1 MAAAKNLFVRF
12 GANFNDFF
20 KGMNNAQRKM
30 NKKAKDFNTVFTK
43 RTDIPRVSENFRTIH
58 QQNVQMGKVFN
69 QNSVAAGHFTDSVH
83 NVSNSLTGMAGV
95 AAGATG
101 AMGALAAA
109 FSFGT
114 DAVRYEALFANI
126 EFRLGSVTKKFNDWV
141 EAQST
146 GFGISRLEAATYGQ
160 AYLALTGTFSKTQEE
175 QTEKAIKLLEQ
186 SAIIAQ
192 SGRTIFDV
200 LERVRSGMLGNTE
213 AIEDLGVSVSVAAL
227 EQTEAFKK
235 YAQGAKNW
243 DSITNES
250 IKLQIRYYGILE
262 QAAKGFGTELYDTTS
277 VQLNIFIAQM
287 KNASLAMQ
295 QAMLPALQV
304 ALPYLI
310 KLANVLEYSARWLA
324 TFTKYFVANAKY
336 LFSSSADKQAKRW
349 GNYSSAIK
357 DSTKK
362 LEKQKN
368 ASDKMAKAV
377 NGQTKAQ
384 NDYNKSLKKTLS
396 FLLGIDEVNLLPK
409 PEASAS
415 SAGDTK
421 TGGGAYGG
429 DVHMNELPPATGENG
444 EPLFKVIESARLAAE
459 KFASFVFG
467 LDQKL
472 QSFGLPEWLS
482 RTVLALGAFV
492 AAITT
497 HMLLLSGIFTA
508 FRLALA
514 GLTAATDLLILPF
527 KKLASFLLEKLPL
540 LKTIING
547 ISSAFNFLLAPL
559 KKLLEFLGLK
569 KKPLPNNGNGQQDV
583 EMDWTDKHNA
593 YLKSINDTLKS
604 IKDCV
609 CKCACGDDEAEKEP
623 PTIYLPDGTKHKPKK
638 TPDKTPPTVTPP
650 TGKNPPS
657 KTPTEKIPTTSEK
670 FKEFF
675 KKNATLD
682 KFKEFFK
689 KYGKSSLK
697 NLGRLGLFGL
707 MLNGNPILKPTLP
720 AKDQEEE
727 SPGLSQEDIDKN
739 QKYAD
744 LLLKAGIITQKEYE
758 KIIKDSKEP
767 ITGAFSKISEGIQ
780 KENTDL
786 STNLKTD
793 TTKTLE
799 GINKSISD
807 KATPIKES
815 AKTAFAGISTEN
827 NAALYDTLNK
837 QPGRWTGLLSY
848 ISNQGSTGVKENS
861 KTAFA
866 NIDKENETAM
876 NTVSNSKTQ
885 ESRWKGYGSSI
896 SSPTIKTNLLNS
908 AGVPYSVIDEA
919 NKTAMDG
926 VSDSKTQ
933 EARWANYGSSISK
946 DTIKTKLSTSASIP
960 FGVLDTEHTKA
971 WKTVID
977 SINKNV
983 ENYNKKLIE
992 EKVEDKVKGF
1002 WGNIWDGVKTSFDT
1016 VWKKISD
1023 AVSVI
1028 APWLSKLFGF
1038 EPPTPSTPPTP
1049 TTSKTPVTKMARG
1062 GIVDRPMT
1070 SQVGE
1075 AGAEMVV
1082 PLENTSFVRRI
1093 ANAIGTAVGNS
1104 VGGQQSTGEIS
1115 LNIDGIE
1122 FAKLINPHL
1131 AKDNQRVGQ
1140 RLMTIR

>member
-30 NKKAKDFNTVFTK
+30 NRKAKDFNTVFSK
-43 RTDIPRVSENFRTIH
+43 RTNIPRVSENFRTIH
-58 QQNVQMGKVFN
+58 QQSQEMGKVFN
-69 QNSVAAGHFTDSVH
+69 QNSVAAGHFTNSVN

-101 AMGALAAA
+101 VIGSLAAA

-336 LFSSSADKQAKRW
+336 LFSSEADKQAKRW

-368 ASDKMAKAV
+368 ASDKITKAV

-409 PEASAS
+409 PEASTGG
-415 SAGDTK
+415 AGDTK
-421 TGGGAYGG
+421 TGGAYGG
-429 DVHMNELPPATGENG
+429 DFKLNDLPPATGENG
-444 EPLFKVIESARLAAE
+444 ETLFKVIENARLAAE

-492 AAITT
+492 VAMTT
-497 HMLLLSGIFTA
+497 HMLLVAGVFTA
-508 FRLALA
+508 FRLAIA
-514 GLTAATDLLILPF
+514 GLTVATNLLMLPL
-527 KKLASFLLEKLPL
+527 KKLASFLLEKFPL
-540 LKTIING
+540 LKTVING

-569 KKPLPNNGNGQQDV
+569 KKGTPSKGETSESEEKNTPTL
-583 EMDWTDKHNA
+583 ET

-609 CKCACGDDEAEKEP
+609 CKCACGDDDSEKEP
-623 PTIYLPDGTKHKPKK
+623 PTIYLPDGTKHKVTK

-650 TGKNPPS
+650 TGKTPPS
-657 KTPTEKIPTTSEK
+657 KTPTGKTPT
-670 FKEFF
+670 
-675 KKNATLD
+675 TLD

-689 KYGKSSLK
+689 KFGKGSLK

-707 MLNGNPILKPTLP
+707 MLNGNPILKPTFP
-720 AKDQEEE
+720 TKDQEEE
-727 SPGLSQEDIDKN
+727 SPGLSQTDVDQN

-744 LLLKAGIITQKEYE
+744 LLLKAGAITQKEYE
-758 KIIKDSKEP
+758 KIITDSKEP
-767 ITGAFSKISEGIQ
+767 ITGAFGKISKALQE
-780 KENTDL
+780 ENNSL
-786 STNLKTD
+786 STNLKTENNAR
-793 TTKTLE
+793 LE
-799 GINKSISD
+799 DINKSISD

-827 NAALYDTLNK
+827 NAALYDTFTK
-837 QPGRWTGLLSY
+837 QPGRWTGLLNY
-848 ISNQGSTGVKENS
+848 ISTQGATGVKENS

-876 NTVSNSKTQ
+876 NTVSNATTQ
-885 ESRWKGYGSSI
+885 ATRWATYGSSI
-896 SSPTIKTNLLNS
+896 SSPAIKANLLNS
-908 AGVPYSVIDEA
+908 AGVPFSVIDEA
-919 NKTAMDG
+919 NKKAMDG

-933 EARWANYGSSISK
+933 ETRWANYGSAISK

-960 FGVLDTEHTKA
+960 FGVLDTEQTKA
-971 WKTVID
+971 WKTVQDNITT
-977 SINKNV
+977 NV
-983 ENYNKKLIE
+983 DNYGKKLTEDGIKT
-992 EKVEDKVKGF
+992 KVTGF
-1002 WGNIWDGVKTSFDT
+1002 WSDIWSGVKTSFDT
-1016 VWKKISD
+1016 VWST
-1023 AVSVI
+1023 VSSVI
-1028 APWLSKLFGF
+1028 ETAKSWLAKFF
-1038 EPPTPSTPPTP
+1038 ENPPTPPPTP
-1049 TTSKTPVTKMARG
+1049 PTSKTPVTKMARG